1 MKISYNWLKEYLNL
15 DMTAEKTADLLTD
28 IGLEVESIDLHE
40 EVRGGLKGVV
50 IGEVIQ
56 KRKHPN
62 ADRLALAVVDIG
74 LENPLNIVCGAP
86 NLSEGQKV
94 PVATIGTWLYD
105 GDNKFKIKKGKI
117 RGEVSE
123 GMICGEDEIGLGED
137 TDGIMVLDKD
147 AKSGM
152 PAAEFFKLQS
162 DVIFDIGLTPNRS
175 DAMSHYGV
183 ARDLKAVLNRNG
195 GNFKICVRNVDAF
208 VDPIEET
215 QKISVNVSNNH
226 LCPRYSGISIS
237 DVKVKESPDWLK
249 KKLLSIGQTPINN
262 IVDITNYIL
271 HDTGQPLHA
280 FDIQK
285 IKGGVINVDTVKSK
299 TKIIT
304 LDEEERELSSE
315 DLIISNDNHPMCI
328 AGVFGGLNSGVSM
341 DTKNVFI
348 ESALF
353 DPISIRKTAKRHNL
367 NTESSF
373 RFERG
378 VDPNMVIYALKRAA
392 LLIVEIAEGKI
403 SSPIIDHY
411 PKPYS
416 YKDVDLYYEKMDRLI
431 GQSIDREMVKSI
443 LNDLEIKITDESN
456 NYIKLSVPPFRAD
469 VNRDVDVIE
478 EILRIYG
485 YNNIDLPDTIRTPY
499 IDKDISDNELQK
511 HIVSNF
517 LSNNGYNEVINN
529 SLIKKEYLE
538 LINTEYKHV
547 EMLNPLSAD
556 LSIMRH
562 NMLFGVLENINH
574 NQNRQNADL
583 SLYEFGK
590 TYIKQEL
597 EYNEYT
603 HLFIAITGKKNEE
616 NWNKSAR
623 KVDFYDIKEIVEAI
637 LKKLNFNRLS
647 SSDSDIEYI
656 DQGISCQFKKKNVV
670 NFGSVSKKLLD
681 KFDIKSDVYIADF
694 NWDVISKRKIEA
706 ATYSPYSKFPSVRRD
721 LSLLLEK
728 DIEFTQIKKIALQ
741 IGGSELDS
749 VNLFDVYE
757 GKNISSDKKSYS
769 ISLTFSDATKTLTDR
784 FVDGVIDKLIKKLKQ
799 EIEVEIRS

>member
-147 AKSGM
+147 AKAGI

-183 ARDLKAVLNRNG
+183 ARDLKTVLNRNG

-208 VDPIEET
+208 VDSIKET

-237 DVKVKESPDWLK
+237 DVKVKESPEWLK

-315 DLIISNDNHPMCI
+315 DLIISNDKHPMCI

-416 YKDVDLYYEKMDRLI
+416 YKDVDL
-431 GQSIDREMVKSI
+431 
-443 LNDLEIKITDESN
+443 
-456 NYIKLSVPPFRAD
+456 
-469 VNRDVDVIE
+469 
-478 EILRIYG
+478 
-485 YNNIDLPDTIRTPY
+485 
-499 IDKDISDNELQK
+499 
-511 HIVSNF
+511 
-517 LSNNGYNEVINN
+517 
-529 SLIKKEYLE
+529 
-538 LINTEYKHV
+538 
-547 EMLNPLSAD
+547 
-556 LSIMRH
+556 
-562 NMLFGVLENINH
+562 
-574 NQNRQNADL
+574 
-583 SLYEFGK
+583 
-590 TYIKQEL
+590 
-597 EYNEYT
+597 
-603 HLFIAITGKKNEE
+603 
-616 NWNKSAR
+616 
-623 KVDFYDIKEIVEAI
+623 
-637 LKKLNFNRLS
+637 
-647 SSDSDIEYI
+647 
-656 DQGISCQFKKKNVV
+656 
-670 NFGSVSKKLLD
+670 
-681 KFDIKSDVYIADF
+681 
-694 NWDVISKRKIEA
+694 
-706 ATYSPYSKFPSVRRD
+706 
-721 LSLLLEK
+721 
-728 DIEFTQIKKIALQ
+728 
-741 IGGSELDS
+741 
-749 VNLFDVYE
+749 
-757 GKNISSDKKSYS
+757 
-769 ISLTFSDATKTLTDR
+769 
-784 FVDGVIDKLIKKLKQ
+784 
-799 EIEVEIRS
+799 

>member
-86 NLSEGQKV
+86 NLREGQKV

-208 VDPIEET
+208 VDPIEVT

-237 DVKVKESPDWLK
+237 DVKVKESPEWLK

-315 DLIISNDNHPMCI
+315 DLIISNDKHPMCI

-411 PKPYS
+411 PKPHS

-456 NYIKLSVPPFRAD
+456 NYIKLSVPPFRTD

-499 IDKDISDNELQK
+499 IDKDINDNELQK

-590 TYIKQEL
+590 TYTKQESK
-597 EYNEYT
+597 YNEYT

-616 NWNKSAR
+616 IWNKSAR

-637 LKKLNFNRLS
+637 MKKLNFNRLN

-656 DQGISCQFKKKNVV
+656 DQGISCRFKKKSVV

-694 NWDVISKRKIEA
+694 NWDLISKRKIEA
-706 ATYSPYSKFPSVRRD
+706 VTYSPYSKFPSVRRD

>member
-147 AKSGM
+147 AKAGI

-183 ARDLKAVLNRNG
+183 ARDLKTVLNRNG

-208 VDPIEET
+208 VDSIKET

-237 DVKVKESPDWLK
+237 DVKVKESPEWLK

-315 DLIISNDNHPMCI
+315 DLIISNDKHPMCI

-456 NYIKLSVPPFRAD
+456 DYIKLSVPPFRTD

-499 IDKDISDNELQK
+499 IDKDINDNELQK

-517 LSNNGYNEVINN
+517 LFNNGYNEAINN

-556 LSIMRH
+556 LSIMRY

-590 TYIKQEL
+590 TYTKQESK
-597 EYNEYT
+597 YNEYT

-637 LKKLNFNRLS
+637 MKKLNFNRLN

-694 NWDVISKRKIEA
+694 NWDLISKRKIEA
-706 ATYSPYSKFPSVRRD
+706 ITYSPYSKFPSVRRD

-769 ISLTFSDATKTLTDR
+769 ISLTFSDPTKTLTDR